1 MGNWKKLLRMVGLA
15 LAAYVLVSVWVVP
28 MVQKKAPKPVQGT
41 AEQSGSRE
49 RVRCI
54 DDNDEALIRRLQL
67 VESAENELRFATYSY
82 KSDESGRDMSAAM
95 LAAADRGVKV
105 RMLVDGLCVMM
116 DLGRS
121 DSFRALAGHP
131 NVEVRVY
138 NPVNLFGLW
147 RLNFRMHDKYLIAD
161 DRAYL
166 LGGRNTRNVSLGSYQ
181 EKADVDRDVLVC
193 SADEGVGASLGQ
205 VRDYFETV
213 WALPTTKPYRSK
225 AGSENAL
232 QGLRDWYQTMKTGA
246 PEVFAEP
253 HWEDETVETASV
265 RLLANPPR
273 AGIREPALWSEL
285 TGQMQQGSDILIQ
298 TPYLILN
305 GTMRDDLA
313 RLTEDGKRLRI
324 ILNAPETGAN
334 PNGCVDY
341 LNQRN
346 RLRKLGGELYEYAGE
361 RSAHTKTVLVDD
373 RVSIIGSFNM
383 DMRSA
388 YLDTE
393 MMLVIDC
400 PELNAMLR
408 EKDEGY
414 MAHSRCVHPDGEITL
429 GAEWEAPTQPP
440 AQKLLYGLMRVVILP
455 MRHLL

>member
-1 MGNWKKLLRMVGLA
+1 MGNWKKLVRFVGLA
-15 LAAYVLVSVWVVP
+15 LAAYALVSVWMVP
-28 MVQKKAPKPVQGT
+28 MVQRKAPKPT
-41 AEQSGSRE
+41 LNSPAPAGSPE

-67 VESAENELRFATYSY
+67 VESAQEELRFATYSY

-95 LAAADRGVKV
+95 LAAAERGVKV
-105 RMLVDGLCVMM
+105 RMLVDGLCVML

-121 DSFRALAGHP
+121 DSFRALASHP

-138 NPVNLFGLW
+138 NPVNLFALW
-147 RLNFRMHDKYLIAD
+147 RLNFRMHDKYIIAD

-181 EKADVDRDVLVC
+181 EKADVDRDMLVC

-213 WALPTTKPYRSK
+213 WELPTTKPYRAES
-225 AGSENAL
+225 GSETAR
-232 QGLRDWYQTMKTGA
+232 QELRDWYQTMKTGA
-246 PEVFAEP
+246 PEVFEKP
-253 HWEDETVETASV
+253 DWEKETMETASV
-265 RLLANPPR
+265 RLLTNPPQ
-273 AGIREPALWSEL
+273 AGIRVPTLWGEL
-285 TGQMQQGSDILIQ
+285 TGRMEQGSDILIQ

-305 GTMRDDLA
+305 GTMRGDLA
-313 RLTEDGKRLRI
+313 RLTEAGKRLRI

-341 LNQRN
+341 LNQRG

-373 RVSIIGSFNM
+373 RISMIGSFNM

-400 PELNAMLR
+400 PELNAALR
-408 EKDEGY
+408 EKDDAY
-414 MAHSRCVHPDGEITL
+414 MARSRCVRPDGEITY
-429 GAEWEAPTQPP
+429 GPEWEAPSQPLP
-440 AQKLLYGLMRVVILP
+440 QKLLYGLMRIVILP
-455 MRHLL
+455 LRHLL